1 MRSDSE
7 SNFEEEMTGED
18 KKRICL
24 FYFYLMSVDK
34 ETVNLVNEWHRAW
47 LENLQEYTRADEI
60 IQRDNITRR
69 IPEHLD
75 DEDKKKF
82 ELIRQTSSFQNE
94 DFYKQY
100 IQPEALDIVMR
111 RESSGEGAW
120 KLEDIEYD
128 DYEKIDEFDDD
139 LDSLLSTPNI
149 PTLSRN

>member
-1 MRSDSE
+1 
-7 SNFEEEMTGED
+7 MTLED
-18 KKRICL
+18 KKRIWL

-34 ETVNLVNEWHRAW
+34 ETVNLLNEWQRAW
-47 LENLQEYTRADEI
+47 DEILQEYSKADEI

-94 DFYKQY
+94 DFYNQY
-100 IQPEALDIVMR
+100 IQPEGLDIVMR
-111 RESSGEGAW
+111 RESSGEGTW

-128 DYEKIDEFDDD
+128 DYEEIDEFDDD
-139 LDSLLSTPNI
+139 LDSLLSTPSI
-149 PTLSRN
+149 PTLSRY